1 MLLLESDSLTLK
13 NEDIKEIVD
22 RCDLLNTFNYSN
34 HIVFLRKSIERH
46 FPNLSGSD
54 KVNCVSYTK
63 FHTPFDVVKKDSGDR
78 IDLRD
83 TFTITIDGLRNG
95 RLENMLFDDAFSLT
109 GKGNDLHVLISIPD
123 VDLIIDRDSE
133 IDSFMRSLGQSVYQ
147 RDFKKALLEY
157 SIARNISLVKG
168 EDRNALTFDISMD
181 SDANIKDINFYESI
195 VRVNY
200 NLTKDIADK
209 FMKFHGFD
217 ERLGVLNK
225 MNDLAVKLC
234 RKRKEIVGR
243 RSPAKVIMDEFNILP
258 DLETAKYCEKNGII
272 FPYKNYGGKLP
283 SGSRKHIKVVQQFEA
298 ENNLDEESSKL
309 LNSIFDIYNRV
320 FYDTINYGNKTYKGA
335 PCGSV
340 GNPMRE
346 YIALETDR
354 LIKDVIIHDS
364 NLDYWQERIENDCIE
379 YTEISAKIKELYEI
393 KRGR

>member
-1 MLLLESDSLTLK
+1 
-13 NEDIKEIVD
+13 
-22 RCDLLNTFNYSN
+22 
-34 HIVFLRKSIERH
+34 
-46 FPNLSGSD
+46 
-54 KVNCVSYTK
+54 
-63 FHTPFDVVKKDSGDR
+63 
-78 IDLRD
+78 
-83 TFTITIDGLRNG
+83 
-95 RLENMLFDDAFSLT
+95 
-109 GKGNDLHVLISIPD
+109 
-123 VDLIIDRDSE
+123 
-133 IDSFMRSLGQSVYQ
+133 
-147 RDFKKALLEY
+147 
-157 SIARNISLVKG
+157 
-168 EDRNALTFDISMD
+168 
-181 SDANIKDINFYESI
+181 
-195 VRVNY
+195 
-200 NLTKDIADK
+200 
-209 FMKFHGFD
+209 
-217 ERLGVLNK
+217 
-225 MNDLAVKLC
+225 
-234 RKRKEIVGR
+234 
-243 RSPAKVIMDEFNILP
+243 MDEFNILP

-283 SGSRKHIKVVQQFEA
+283 SGSRKHIKAVQQFEA